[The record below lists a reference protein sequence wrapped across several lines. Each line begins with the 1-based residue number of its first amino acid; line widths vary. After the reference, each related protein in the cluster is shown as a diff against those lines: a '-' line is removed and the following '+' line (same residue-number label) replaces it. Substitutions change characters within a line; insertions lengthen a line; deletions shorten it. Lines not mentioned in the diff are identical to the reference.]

1 MPELLR
7 RCPASKYMIVGDG
20 DDRSRLR
27 HPLGLSKQ
35 IHFYRKNPEQEK
47 APPRIQ

>member
-1 MPELLR
+1 
-7 RCPASKYMIVGDG
+7 MIVGDG
-20 DDRSRLR
+20 DDRSRLKKKASA
-27 HPLGLSKQ
+27 LGLSKQ